1 MEELVE
7 AVRLSVLS
15 RIRISVGAVVVH
27 RLMSSYS

>member
-7 AVRLSVLS
+7 AVGLSVLS
-15 RIRISVGAVVVH
+15 WVRISLGAVVVH